1 MKKVM
6 MMVFAGFLAACSND
20 RNGSIADGSEPP
32 TDIMVVSVGAERVD
46 CVGVAPMKCLVVDR
60 ALFYGNIQGFDF
72 ENGYEYK
79 LKIEKAQSY
88 TNDTAPADASLYEY
102 TLLSVLSKEKVEH

>member
-1 MKKVM
+1 
-6 MMVFAGFLAACSND
+6 
-20 RNGSIADGSEPP
+20 
-32 TDIMVVSVGAERVD
+32 
-46 CVGVAPMKCLVVDR
+46 MKCLVVDG

-88 TNDTAPADASLYEY
+88 TNDTAPPMRVYMN
-102 TLLSVLSKEKVEH
+102 TRF